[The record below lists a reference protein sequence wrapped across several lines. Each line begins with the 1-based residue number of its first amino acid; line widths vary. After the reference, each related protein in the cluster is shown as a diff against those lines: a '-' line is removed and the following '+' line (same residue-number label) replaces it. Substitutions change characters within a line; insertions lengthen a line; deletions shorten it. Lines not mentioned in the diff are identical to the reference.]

1 MMKKQ
6 IVFVMLMSVF
16 AEPLFS
22 QQKIDLAFQYPIGGT
37 FRKYHI
43 YVPTAYNASK
53 PSKLMVGFHAFDKT
67 RWNGKSWRDSLI
79 SFAEYKD
86 LLLVCP
92 DGGTDG
98 RIDDQV
104 DYGFTTA
111 LIDSMKKWYNIDP
124 LQVFGVG
131 FSVGG
136 KALYEYGLNNSQT
149 FKGFI
154 PMCAAITDQGFV
166 DDVIT
171 RAKCKN
177 YYIIHGDQDSP
188 NTRYYPIKE
197 DLLKNKARVN
207 TILMAG
213 VGNIFDFPNRLSI
226 MLRAFNY
233 IDTASCNYTGIAK
246 NEIERIQL
254 VPNPI
259 ESGNSVFVFWPGH
272 PDITV
277 RIHDISGA
285 VLSSE
290 KLRNQRE
297 HFQLE
302 THSLK
307 AGVYIIEIN
316 DGRNSLS
323 ERLIIKP

>member
-1 MMKKQ
+1 MKKQ
-6 IVFVMLMSVF
+6 ILFVILASIVT
-16 AEPLFS
+16 ELLFS
-22 QQKIDLAFQYPIGGT
+22 QQKIDLAFQYPSGGT

-43 YVPTAYNASK
+43 YVPTAYNASN
-53 PSKLMVGFHAFDKT
+53 PSKLMVGFHAFDKA

-131 FSVGG
+131 LSVGG
-136 KALYEYGLNNSQT
+136 KALYEYGLNNYQT

-154 PMCAAITDQGFV
+154 PMCATITDPSFV
-166 DDVIT
+166 DDVLN

-177 YYIIHGDQDSP
+177 FYIIHGNQDSP

-197 DLLKNKARVN
+197 GLLKNKAKVN

-213 VGNIFDFPNRLSI
+213 VGSTFDFPNRLSI
-226 MLRAFNY
+226 MIRAFNY
-233 IDTASCNYTGIAK
+233 IDTAACNYTGIAN
-246 NEIERIQL
+246 NEKGHFL
-254 VPNPI
+254 VIPNPI
-259 ESGNSVFVFWPGH
+259 ESGDNVSVNWAGH
-272 PDITV
+272 MDVTV
-277 RIHDISGA
+277 NIYDISGRI
-285 VLSSE
+285 VNTE
-290 KLRNQRE
+290 KHRDHLGD
-297 HFQLE
+297 FQLL
-302 THSLK
+302 TRNLN
-307 AGVYIIEIN
+307 AGTYLIELS
-316 DGRNSLS
+316 DGRNRVR
-323 ERLIIKP
+323 EKLIIKP